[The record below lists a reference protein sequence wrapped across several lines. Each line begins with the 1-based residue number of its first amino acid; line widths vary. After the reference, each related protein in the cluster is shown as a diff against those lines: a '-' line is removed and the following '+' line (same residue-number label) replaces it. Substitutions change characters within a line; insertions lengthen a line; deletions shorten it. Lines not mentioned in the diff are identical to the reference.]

1 MEYSED
7 YLQTSGSLWLY
18 YRDQPALDNS
28 GNIVNFSF
36 NDDTSTSFK
45 YKKCNCRDRKCRHKK
60 YWNTGANKISK

>member
-7 YLQTSGSLWLY
+7 YLQTSGSLWLF

-45 YKKCNCRDRKCRHKK
+45 YKKM
-60 YWNTGANKISK
+60 